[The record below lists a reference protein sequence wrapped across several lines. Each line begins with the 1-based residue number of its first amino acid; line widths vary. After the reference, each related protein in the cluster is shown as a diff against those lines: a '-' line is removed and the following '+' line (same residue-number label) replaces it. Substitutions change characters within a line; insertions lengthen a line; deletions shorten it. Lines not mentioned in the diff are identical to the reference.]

1 MLPRDKDLSGFG
13 FGSRRNY
20 ASSAESPF
28 MSLRFVTFVDFR
40 VMIRV
45 VEKKN
50 WSNRQVIGEHGAC
63 VLSPVAN
70 FHNSSALPSN
80 DHAIL

>member
-1 MLPRDKDLSGFG
+1 
-13 FGSRRNY
+13 
-20 ASSAESPF
+20 